1 MYQKGAKGWLK
12 HFDFML
18 LDLIVLQLSFL
29 AAFHIRHGMVNPYAN
44 RDYLALAIITELA
57 DIVAMIFL
65 NTYEGVLRRGHFKE
79 FISSFK
85 NGFVIVAL
93 LLLYVFV
100 LKDTSIYSR
109 TTILLMWAIYVYAT
123 FAVRSLWKK
132 HLEKYAEQGK
142 GKKLLVM
149 TTRHIADD
157 VVAGLK
163 EKNYSGFDIV
173 GVMVIDANLVGQ
185 EIQGVPVV
193 ADYNSAV
200 DYVRT
205 AWVDEIYVD
214 VRGAYGYANT
224 LIEAF
229 VEGGITV
236 HMCIS
241 SIVKTHGDKQLI
253 QKINGET
260 VVTTMMNYATP
271 KQMLLKRTADIIG
284 GLVGS
289 IFTLILTIFIGP
301 IIYIKSPGPIFFKQ
315 DRVGLNGKIFKMYKF
330 RSMYMDAEER
340 KKELMAQNT
349 MSDSKMFKMDF
360 DPRVIGNKILPDGTR
375 KKGIGQY
382 IRDFSIDEFPQFFN
396 VLKGDLSLV
405 GTRPPLISEVEQY
418 DMHHKSRLATKPGIT
433 GMWQVSGRSDIT
445 DFEEVVRLDTE
456 YIENWSFGLDVKIV
470 LKTIKVVLGREGSK

>member
-29 AAFHIRHGMVNPYAN
+29 VAFQIRHGMVNPYAS

-65 NTYEGVLRRGHFKE
+65 NTYEGVLRRGYFKE

-132 HLEKYAEQGK
+132 HLEKYAEHGK

-157 VVAGLK
+157 VLAGLK

-173 GVMVIDANLVGQ
+173 GVMVIDANLTGQ

-224 LIEAF
+224 LIDAF
-229 VEGGITV
+229 IEGGITV

-241 SIVKTHGDKQLI
+241 SIVRTHGDKQLI

-289 IFTLILTIFIGP
+289 VFTLILTIFIGP
-301 IIYIKSPGPIFFKQ
+301 
-315 DRVGLNGKIFKMYKF
+315 
-330 RSMYMDAEER
+330 
-340 KKELMAQNT
+340 
-349 MSDSKMFKMDF
+349 
-360 DPRVIGNKILPDGTR
+360 
-375 KKGIGQY
+375 
-382 IRDFSIDEFPQFFN
+382 
-396 VLKGDLSLV
+396 
-405 GTRPPLISEVEQY
+405 
-418 DMHHKSRLATKPGIT
+418 
-433 GMWQVSGRSDIT
+433 VSYTHLRAHET
-445 DFEEVVRLDTE
+445 
-456 YIENWSFGLDVKIV
+456 
-470 LKTIKVVLGREGSK
+470 

>member
-29 AAFHIRHGMVNPYAN
+29 VAFQIRHGMVNPYAN

-65 NTYEGVLRRGHFKE
+65 NTYEGVIRRGYFKE
-79 FISSFK
+79 FVSSFK
-85 NGFVIVAL
+85 NGFVIVVL

-109 TTILLMWAIYVYAT
+109 TTIMLMWVIYVYAI

-132 HLEKYAEQGK
+132 HLGKYAEQGK

-173 GVMVIDANLVGQ
+173 GVMVIDANLIGQ

-224 LIEAF
+224 LINAF
-229 VEGGITV
+229 IEGGITV

-289 IFTLILTIFIGP
+289 IFTLVLTIFIGP

-315 DRVGLNGKIFKMYKF
+315 ERVGLNGKIFKMYKF

-340 KKELMAQNT
+340 KKELMEQNT

-360 DPRVIGNKILPDGTR
+360 DPRVIGNKILPDGTK

-418 DMHHKSRLATKPGIT
+418 EMHHKSRLATKPGIT

-456 YIENWSFGLDVKIV
+456 YIENWSFGLDIQIV
-470 LKTIKVVLGREGSK
+470 LKTVKVVLGREGSK

>member
-29 AAFHIRHGMVNPYAN
+29 VAFQIRHGMVNPYAN

-79 FISSFK
+79 FVSSFK

-109 TTILLMWAIYVYAT
+109 TTIMLMWA
-123 FAVRSLWKK
+123 
-132 HLEKYAEQGK
+132 
-142 GKKLLVM
+142 
-149 TTRHIADD
+149 
-157 VVAGLK
+157 
-163 EKNYSGFDIV
+163 N
-173 GVMVIDANLVGQ
+173 
-185 EIQGVPVV
+185 
-193 ADYNSAV
+193 
-200 DYVRT
+200 YVRI

-224 LIEAF
+224 LIDAF
-229 VEGGITV
+229 IEGGITV

-330 RSMYMDAEER
+330 RSMYMAAEER

-360 DPRVIGNKILPDGTR
+360 DPRVIGNKILPDGTK

-418 DMHHKSRLATKPGIT
+418 EMHHKSRLATKPGIT

-456 YIENWSFGLDVKIV
+456 YIENWSFGLDMKIV

>member
-29 AAFHIRHGMVNPYAN
+29 VAFQIRHGMVNPYAS

-65 NTYEGVLRRGHFKE
+65 NTYEGVIRRGYFKE

-149 TTRHIADD
+149 TTRHVADE
-157 VVAGLK
+157 VVSGLK

-185 EIQGVPVV
+185 EIQEVPVV

-224 LIEAF
+224 LIDAF
-229 VEGGITV
+229 IEGGITV

-253 QKINGET
+253 QKI
-260 VVTTMMNYATP
+260 
-271 KQMLLKRTADIIG
+271 R
-284 GLVGS
+284 
-289 IFTLILTIFIGP
+289 
-301 IIYIKSPGPIFFKQ
+301 
-315 DRVGLNGKIFKMYKF
+315 RKF
-330 RSMYMDAEER
+330 WSTRHR
-340 KKELMAQNT
+340 I
-349 MSDSKMFKMDF
+349 
-360 DPRVIGNKILPDGTR
+360 RRILPVHDQAVLHHGLKCAVPGLLLLGHPR
-375 KKGIGQY
+375 AVALHDHYLHGFMRIAVDSGHFSIGQM
-382 IRDFSIDEFPQFFN
+382 DN
-396 VLKGDLSLV
+396 
-405 GTRPPLISEVEQY
+405 
-418 DMHHKSRLATKPGIT
+418 
-433 GMWQVSGRSDIT
+433 T
-445 DFEEVVRLDTE
+445 D
-456 YIENWSFGLDVKIV
+456 
-470 LKTIKVVLGREGSK
+470 

>member
-1 MYQKGAKGWLK
+1 MRREKIMYQKGAKGWLK

-29 AAFHIRHGMVNPYAN
+29 VAFQIRHGMVNPYAS

-65 NTYEGVLRRGHFKE
+65 NTYEGVIRRGYFKE

-149 TTRHIADD
+149 TTRHVADE
-157 VVAGLK
+157 VVSGLK

-185 EIQGVPVV
+185 EIQEVPVV

-224 LIEAF
+224 LIDAF
-229 VEGGITV
+229 IEGGITV

-340 KKELMAQNT
+340 KKELMA
-349 MSDSKMFKMDF
+349 
-360 DPRVIGNKILPDGTR
+360 
-375 KKGIGQY
+375 
-382 IRDFSIDEFPQFFN
+382 
-396 VLKGDLSLV
+396 
-405 GTRPPLISEVEQY
+405 
-418 DMHHKSRLATKPGIT
+418 
-433 GMWQVSGRSDIT
+433 
-445 DFEEVVRLDTE
+445 
-456 YIENWSFGLDVKIV
+456 
-470 LKTIKVVLGREGSK
+470 

>member
-29 AAFHIRHGMVNPYAN
+29 VAFQIRHGMVNPYAS

-65 NTYEGVLRRGHFKE
+65 NTYEGVLRRGYFKE

-132 HLEKYAEQGK
+132 HLEKYAEHGK

-149 TTRHIADD
+149 TTRHVADE
-157 VVAGLK
+157 VVSGLK

-185 EIQGVPVV
+185 EIQEVPVV

-205 AWVDEIYVD
+205 AWVDEIY
-214 VRGAYGYANT
+214 
-224 LIEAF
+224 
-229 VEGGITV
+229 V

-360 DPRVIGNKILPDGTR
+360 DPRVIGNKILPDGTK

-418 DMHHKSRLATKPGIT
+418 EMHHKSRLATKPGIT

-456 YIENWSFGLDVKIV
+456 YIENWSFGLDVRIV

>member
-1 MYQKGAKGWLK
+1 MRREKIMYQKGAKGWLK

-29 AAFHIRHGMVNPYAN
+29 VAFQIRHGMVNPYAS

-65 NTYEGVLRRGHFKE
+65 NTYEGVIRRGYFKE

-132 HLEKYAEQGK
+132 HLEKYVEQGK

-149 TTRHIADD
+149 TTRHVADE
-157 VVAGLK
+157 VVSGLK

-185 EIQGVPVV
+185 EIQEVPVV

-224 LIEAF
+224 LIDAF
-229 VEGGITV
+229 IEGGITV

-315 DRVGLNGKIFKMYKF
+315 V
-330 RSMYMDAEER
+330 
-340 KKELMAQNT
+340 
-349 MSDSKMFKMDF
+349 
-360 DPRVIGNKILPDGTR
+360 
-375 KKGIGQY
+375 
-382 IRDFSIDEFPQFFN
+382 
-396 VLKGDLSLV
+396 
-405 GTRPPLISEVEQY
+405 
-418 DMHHKSRLATKPGIT
+418 
-433 GMWQVSGRSDIT
+433 
-445 DFEEVVRLDTE
+445 
-456 YIENWSFGLDVKIV
+456 
-470 LKTIKVVLGREGSK
+470 